1 VHALL
6 CFPPGVRVHP
16 VLNDAGLVAHII
28 NNNNLI
34 IYKNIC
40 ITI

>member
-28 NNNNLI
+28 NNNNL
-34 IYKNIC
+34 YKKNIC